1 MPWLP
6 NDRMKPLLLGTNFMK
21 QVSSIIW
28 RFVTWSARLRTL
40 RKKDQNFKKKIPGF
54 RSNCRLPKPVST
66 QSFVRI
72 LLCHINFWDIFPSGS
87 PEDHT
92 RLIAA
97 AQALVDVVDIEE
109 ESSSNN
115 SLVERLEE
123 APHKFFDVMTA
134 TSKNYLTHMIGV
146 VKSYLPQFNLAPI
159 AKGITPSCSDE
170 KFREYCKESEV
181 IAEEILKNMA
191 E

>member
-1 MPWLP
+1 M
-6 NDRMKPLLLGTNFMK
+6 
-21 QVSSIIW
+21 
-28 RFVTWSARLRTL
+28 
-40 RKKDQNFKKKIPGF
+40 
-54 RSNCRLPKPVST
+54 
-66 QSFVRI
+66 
-72 LLCHINFWDIFPSGS
+72 
-87 PEDHT
+87 
-92 RLIAA
+92 
-97 AQALVDVVDIEE
+97 DVVDEGG
-109 ESSSNN
+109 SSNS

-123 APHKFFDVMTA
+123 ALQKIFDVLTA

-159 AKGITPSCSDE
+159 AKGIAPNCSDE

>member
-1 MPWLP
+1 
-6 NDRMKPLLLGTNFMK
+6 MKPLLLGTNFMK

-28 RFVTWSARLRTL
+28 RFVTWSTRLRTL
-40 RKKDQNFKKKIPGF
+40 KKKDQSFKRKIPSF
-54 RSNCRLPKPVST
+54 RCNCRLPKPVST
-66 QSFVRI
+66 RSFI
-72 LLCHINFWDIFPSGS
+72 FIFLCHINLWDIFPSDS

-97 AQALVDVVDIEE
+97 AQALVDVVDTEE
-109 ESSSNN
+109 ESSSSK

-123 APHKFFDVMTA
+123 APQKFFDVMIA

-159 AKGITPSCSDE
+159 AKGIAPSCSDE
-170 KFREYCKESEV
+170 KFREYYKESEV
-181 IAEEILKNMA
+181 IGRVDCL
-191 E
+191 